1 MMSQYTTT
9 AMTMSFGKAD
19 EEVLTVKEFGET
31 ALAVSMT
38 AIRTTFI
45 MTGLNVQALG
55 QTISTIANLPV
66 AFQEPVPSAQ
76 AVAVGVLMMITHI
89 QTRPEARQE
98 VVKSG
103 QEDQLRQNLCFKAR
117 LVLYDTMRPLRSSLS
132 MQISL
137 VI

>member
-1 MMSQYTTT
+1 MTIVMM
-9 AMTMSFGKAD
+9 MLFGKAD
-19 EEVLTVKEFGET
+19 EEVLMVREFGET
-31 ALAVSMT
+31 ALAVSVIV
-38 AIRTTFI
+38 IRTTCI
-45 MTGLNVQALG
+45 MTDLNAQALG

-66 AFQEPVPSAQ
+66 ALQEPTHSAQ
-76 AVAVGVLMMITHI
+76 AVGVRVSMMITHI

-117 LVLYDTMRPLRSSLS
+117 LVLYDMMRPLRSSLS